1 MKECSEELENIRK
14 KYPDWIVV
22 PHDYYADFDDPESI
36 EYGINR
42 SIRDVMGDCSVHG
55 SLYAK
60 NTVGDFD
67 DAVYLSLSRTEG
79 LMVFDMIQVV
89 QNKLWNKIKAGIER
103 AENEN

>member
-1 MKECSEELENIRK
+1 
-14 KYPDWIVV
+14 
-22 PHDYYADFDDPESI
+22 
-36 EYGINR
+36 
-42 SIRDVMGDCSVHG
+42 MGDCSVHG

-60 NTVGDFD
+60 NTVEDFD